1 MTKTEWKVGDWAIL
15 DMEIVQIKQIVP
27 YTEVTT
33 GIISTSGSLLDRL
46 RPFNLRNK
54 VTAESFDYSYRLLK
68 TIRGEGGF
76 NYPDIHRYFADLCR
90 EAMDGKEDDRT
101 AMDAANEF
109 VRKARDY
116 EPVIDGIDLFR
127 SAA

>member
-15 DMEIVQIKQIVP
+15 DMEIVQIKQLSS

-33 GIISTSGSLLDRL
+33 GIISTSGNLLDRL

-54 VTAESFDYSYRLLK
+54 VTAESFDCAYRQLK
-68 TIRGEGGF
+68 TIRGERGF
-76 NYPDIHRYFADLCR
+76 NYPDIHCYFANLCR
-90 EAMDGKEDDRT
+90 EAMDGKEDDS
-101 AMDAANEF
+101 APYEAANDF
-109 VRKARDY
+109 VRRARDY